1 MNYKLTNKMKQ
12 LIHQNNINKLNFFKT
27 SLFNDFSKQKN
38 FIINL
43 NTIINL
49 TTSGIKELIPILD
62 NINRLLPYFINELGL
77 PFCDA
82 INETNIIKY
91 YFNTYITNK
100 SETIKNILIAFIQAF
115 NFVSTDKT
123 LDDILIQMLSSYDNT
138 FKTITDNKRAIR
150 TDLEEIYNILNS
162 LSYKKNI
169 ENKEEVKKDL
179 LEKINAY
186 ENQKSCSIS
195 TLQYLKEKIN
205 EIENNTKIIDLN
217 NIQNNNIFSNINYLT
232 DNFQSFNSFQN
243 YQNINNNFNLIA
255 KEEVNKL
262 TDIPLQ
268 DREFLYK
275 EEQLIDE
282 ENEYVEFKNYSYPF
296 AQMKIDEIKRQYCG
310 FLNSHGGRIYLGI
323 NDFRIVKG
331 ILLDYKLCD
340 MIKNELIN
348 YTYDFYPKCR
358 IDKVNVYFIKIKSM
372 QTDKI
377 IPNLYVIKIQVM
389 PGEPHN
395 LYSINNKGGYISTLR
410 LPGQCINLTAEEIH
424 SEILKR
430 NELLKQKYINEYL
443 YNNNNNNN
451 NKNKEEESSS
461 FEDISEDID
470 DENIEGKEE
479 NDGKGEKEEKGEKEP
494 DEKKRKK
501 KVVYV
506 VKITNIDTSLKIKDL
521 NRYFNGYGSS
531 LQKFPALEG
540 KSVGFGEIHFPKKET
555 AKLMIQKF
563 NKLSICGT
571 KQILMKLTKRVT
583 RGN

>member
-62 NINRLLPYFINELGL
+62 NINHLLPYFINELGL

-451 NKNKEEESSS
+451 NNNKEEESSS

-494 DEKKRKK
+494 DDKKGKK